1 MNQTQ
6 KKNSKAERK
15 KLMARIVCLAIAV
28 VMVGSVLLAAVF
40 SRVY

>member
-1 MNQTQ
+1 MSQSQ
-6 KKNSKAERK
+6 KKKTKAERK
-15 KLMARIVCLAIAV
+15 QAFARIVCLAIAV

>member
-1 MNQTQ
+1 MNKGQ
-6 KKNSKAERK
+6 KKSKAERK
-15 KLMARIVCLAIAV
+15 QTLARIVCLTIAV

>member
-1 MNQTQ
+1 MNQIQ
-6 KKNSKAERK
+6 KKATKADRK

>member
-6 KKNSKAERK
+6 KKPTKAERK
-15 KLMARIVCLAIAV
+15 KLFARVVCLAIAV

>member
-6 KKNSKAERK
+6 KKTKAERK
-15 KLMARIVCLAIAV
+15 KFIARVVCLAIAV

>member
-1 MNQTQ
+1 MMNQPQ
-6 KKNSKAERK
+6 KKSKADRK
-15 KLMARIVCLAIAV
+15 KTLARIVCLAIAV